1 MKKLRMLMAAL
12 AFVMVGVAVQAQDK
26 TLSVLFYSPELQE
39 QYNDMIQQ
47 YQKETGVKLDLTVLQ
62 ADYRSVLT
70 ARLNSGDVPDIF
82 MSSAY
87 ADNETYKDY
96 IYDLTKEDFIKAIEP
111 TALTGVTVNGKVLG
125 YPFLVQS
132 HSFIYNKKVFKDA
145 GITKLPA
152 TLKELGVVAAKL
164 QAKGIQPFATGFKEF
179 WVLPQTAWQALG
191 PLPAAYKGD
200 YAKFVADLDS
210 GKIKFKDIKEMTA
223 VFDLLDLIK
232 KYGGNKPLESD
243 FNDQCASLA
252 GGKVAM
258 IHQGNWAEGTILKSN
273 PDVEIGYL
281 VGPTADGAAKAGI
294 MFDSNQTIRIAKD
307 KPNTKAA
314 LDWLR
319 WLTTSEYGKAWI
331 PAKIK
336 QMSPIKGAAAP
347 EAQLAKET
355 SSMLAKGVPSYS
367 WFYQRFPT
375 GAEKDFGSLF
385 QGYLAGQT
393 NRAQTLAAI
402 DADYAKLV
410 NAR

>member
-1 MKKLRMLMAAL
+1 MVLAAVV
-12 AFVMVGVAVQAQDK
+12 FVLVGVAVQAQSK

-47 YQKETGVKLDLTVLQ
+47 YQKETGVKLDLSVLQ

-70 ARLNSGDVPDIF
+70 ARLNSGDTPDIF

-96 IYDLTKEDFIKAIEP
+96 VYDLTKEDFIKNLEP
-111 TALTGVTVNGKVLG
+111 TALTGVTLDGKVLG

-145 GITKLPA
+145 GITKLP
-152 TLKELGVVAAKL
+152 TTMKELEAVCVKL

-179 WVLPQTAWQALG
+179 WVLPQTAWQALA
-191 PLPAAYKGD
+191 PLPAAYNGD

-210 GKIKFKDIKEMTA
+210 GKLRFQDIKEMST

-243 FNDQCASLA
+243 FNDQCAALA
-252 GGKVAM
+252 NGKVAM
-258 IHQGNWAEGTILKSN
+258 IHQGNWAEGTIRKTN
-273 PDVEIGYL
+273 PDVQIGYL
-281 VGPTADGAAKAGI
+281 VGPTADAGKAGI

-307 KPNTKAA
+307 RPNTQAA
-314 LDWLR
+314 VAWLR
-319 WLTTSEYGKAWI
+319 WLTTSAYGKAWI
-331 PAKIK
+331 PSKIK
-336 QMSPIKGAAAP
+336 QISPIRGAAAP
-347 EAQLAKET
+347 DAQLAQET
-355 SSMLAKGVPSYS
+355 SAMLAKNVPSYS

-375 GAEKDFGSLF
+375 GAEKDFGSFF

-393 NRAQTLAAI
+393 TRAQTLAAI
-402 DADYAKLV
+402 DSDYAKLV
-410 NAR
+410 AAR